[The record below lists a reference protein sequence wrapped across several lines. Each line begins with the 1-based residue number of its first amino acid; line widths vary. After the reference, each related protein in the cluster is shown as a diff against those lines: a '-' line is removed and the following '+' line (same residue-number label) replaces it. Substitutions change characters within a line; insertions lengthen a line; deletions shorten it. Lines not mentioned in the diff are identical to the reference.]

1 MAKDT
6 GITTLAPVSAVTIRA
21 VVLNAD
27 GTIKTDLGVISSTDS
42 RWHRKLLWA
51 VHGKRAAKKRILQ
64 HNKKGPS

>member
-1 MAKDT
+1 MAKNA
-6 GITTLAPVSAVTIRA
+6 GITTLAPVSSVTIRA

-27 GTIKTDLGVISSTDS
+27 GTVKSDLGVISSTDS

>member
-6 GITTLAPVSAVTIRA
+6 GITTLTPVSAVTIRA

-27 GTIKTDLGVISSTDS
+27 GTVKSDLGVVSSTDS

-51 VHGKRAAKKRILQ
+51 VHGERAARKRILN